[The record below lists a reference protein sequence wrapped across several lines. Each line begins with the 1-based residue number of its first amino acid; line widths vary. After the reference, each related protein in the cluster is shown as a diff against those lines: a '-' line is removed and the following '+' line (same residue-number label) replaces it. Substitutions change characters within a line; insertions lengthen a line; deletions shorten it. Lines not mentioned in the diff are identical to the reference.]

1 MKKKINIILN
11 KFAAIWLLMILI
23 NCPWPVINSCIL
35 SMVIFFVKNTPQM
48 TFLNWESIFC
58 WEKIKATLGA
68 DIQQVF
74 FF

>member
-35 SMVIFFVKNTPQM
+35 SMVIFFVKKHTSND
-48 TFLNWESIFC
+48 IFKLRKYLLLR
-58 WEKIKATLGA
+58 E
-68 DIQQVF
+68 D
-74 FF
+74 